1 MTIIFS
7 AAAPSLIVMTV
18 DSAVTLDCSGR
29 REYITGRKAYLLPG
43 VGCVATWG
51 ARDGNQIG
59 RFLEKHEI
67 ISTNY
72 SVERLA
78 SLVFKYLTE
87 EYCPR
92 DRNLDDVGYHVAGFD
107 RNGRARLFHVF
118 YGFDRPRT
126 SEQKEQEYKICDHSP
141 AIGTASFVYNGRN
154 DLAEIM
160 VHTLLEQIQRSV
172 PTHFDLTKPE
182 GLISFGDFITRFAG
196 ELTPEVG
203 PPFLTHVISSQNE
216 TVRLMN
222 DGFCPLD
229 LTEVRNKLRELEGN
243 N

>member
-1 MTIIFS
+1 
-7 AAAPSLIVMTV
+7 MTV
-18 DSAVTLDCSGR
+18 DSSVTLDFPER

-59 RFLEKHEI
+59 RFLGKQEI
-67 ISTNY
+67 TSNNY
-72 SVERLA
+72 SVEGLA
-78 SLVFKYLTE
+78 SLVFKYLRE
-87 EYCPR
+87 DYCPH

-107 RNGRARLFHVF
+107 RNGHARLFHVF
-118 YGFDRPRT
+118 YGFDRPRP
-126 SEQKEQEYKICDHSP
+126 SEQKEQEYKIYDHSP
-141 AIGTASFVYNGRN
+141 ASGTASFLYNGRN

-160 VHTLLEQIQRSV
+160 VHTLLGQIQRGV

-182 GLISFGDFITRFAG
+182 GLISFGDFVTRFAG

-203 PPFLTHVISSQNE
+203 PPFLTHVISPKNQAG
-216 TVRLMN
+216 RLTN

-229 LTEVRNKLRELEGN
+229 LDEVRKKLRKLEGN
-243 N
+243 NEI